1 MNSEEVYITNDF
13 EETRELGEKFAK
25 TLNGGEVLAM
35 YGELGGG
42 KTTFVQ
48 GLALGLGI
56 ERRIIS
62 PTFIIMRTYD
72 LKDKTFYHIDL
83 YRTSSIKDIEG
94 LGIDE
99 IMGKANNI
107 LAIEWAEKMK
117 EVLPDRRIDIFFKYL
132 EDNKREIKIVK
143 YE

>member
-13 EETRELGEKFAK
+13 EETRELGEKLAK
-25 TLNGGEVLAM
+25 NLRGGEVLAL

-48 GLALGLGI
+48 GLSLGLGI
-56 ERRIIS
+56 ERRVIS

-72 LKDKTFYHIDL
+72 LKDKVFYHIDL

-94 LGIDE
+94 LGIEE
-99 IMGKANNI
+99 IMGKPANI

-117 EVLPDRRIDIFFKYL
+117 ELLPDKRIDIFFRYL
-132 EDNKREIKIVK
+132 EDNKREIKIIR

>member
-83 YRTSSIKDIEG
+83 YRTSSTKDIEG